1 MDNSDF
7 INLLIKG
14 DETAFKELVEKYQ
27 LMIYNTCYSFI
38 QDSQA
43 ADDVAQEVFIEV
55 FESINKFRA
64 DSKLSTWMYRIA
76 VNKSLNYIRSR
87 KKHSILRR
95 IENFFT
101 DSNDDLEI
109 ESDVRDPEM
118 ILKNTE
124 LGNELQTAINNLPK
138 NQRIAFTLHNIEDL
152 PYKKISEIMGSSLS
166 AVESLIHRAK
176 SNLRKNLR
184 M

>member
-1 MDNSDF
+1 MEYKNY
-7 INLLIKG
+7 INLLIQG
-14 DETAFKELVEKYQ
+14 DETAFRELVEKYQ

-55 FESINKFRA
+55 FESIHKFRA

-76 VNKSLNYIRSR
+76 VNKSLNYLRSR
-87 KKHSILRR
+87 KKHNILRR
-95 IENFFT
+95 IENFFI
-101 DSNDDLEI
+101 DSKDDLEI

-118 ILKNTE
+118 ILNNAE
-124 LGNELQTAINNLPK
+124 LGTQLQKAINELPK

-152 PYKKISEIMGSSLS
+152 SYKKISEIMDTSLS

-176 SNLRKNLR
+176 TNLRKKL
-184 M
+184 

>member
-1 MDNSDF
+1 MEYKNY
-7 INLLIKG
+7 INLLIQG
-14 DETAFKELVEKYQ
+14 DETAFRELVEKYH

-43 ADDVAQEVFIEV
+43 ADDIAQEVFIEV

-76 VNKSLNYIRSR
+76 VNKSLNYLRSR
-87 KKHSILRR
+87 KKHNILRR
-95 IENFFT
+95 IENFFI
-101 DSNDDLEI
+101 DSKDDLEL

-118 ILKNTE
+118 ILNNAE
-124 LGNELQTAINNLPK
+124 LGTQLQKAINELPK

-152 PYKKISEIMGSSLS
+152 SYKKISEIMDTSLS

-176 SNLRKNLR
+176 TNLRKKL
-184 M
+184 